1 MDTAFQINYVR
12 RGQIGWRGNEL
23 NLEKKI
29 VSRFTKNIFNAF
41 KREKLTNDEC
51 DPHDRYGVLYF
62 QTNDL
67 KLLQLNKVMN
77 GH

>member
-1 MDTAFQINYVR
+1 M
-12 RGQIGWRGNEL
+12 
-23 NLEKKI
+23 
-29 VSRFTKNIFNAF
+29 
-41 KREKLTNDEC
+41 NDEC